1 MCIPRSNELVKK
13 ISNQVPELTVE
24 LEEDLSLAGGREV
37 AGAGQGLEVQ
47 GLALSDVDLELFGN
61 LWADQEVPRLEL
73 AHWPVLAA
81 VDEEVVG
88 NLVNRSD
95 PM

>member
-1 MCIPRSNELVKK
+1 M
-13 ISNQVPELTVE
+13 
-24 LEEDLSLAGGREV
+24 
-37 AGAGQGLEVQ
+37 Q

>member
-1 MCIPRSNELVKK
+1 MCILRSNELVKK
-13 ISNQVPELTVE
+13 LSKQVPELTVE